1 MTAIEKIDELRRN
14 KNMTAKE
21 LSIKSG
27 ISEVTMSNWKRGKTI
42 PRLSAL
48 GKVAKALEIDI
59 SILRPYF

>member
-1 MTAIEKIDELRRN
+1 MTVMKIIDEFRR
-14 KNMTAKE
+14 KRNMTAKE
-21 LSIKSG
+21 LSAKSG
-27 ISEVTMSNWKRGKTI
+27 ISEVTISNWKRGKTI